1 MSSPRDFHSLGS
13 VSKLLHT
20 VSFLLNIQVLYGP
33 TARLPAR
40 RRRAGNFHRSA
51 WESASLCTL
60 PQLPAYPVL
69 VASEAAPSTLGTEL
83 REKGRLIHIN
93 PSNRKRSG
101 KTRIEI
107 FRYGELDATL
117 TMAVNDGMLLHARFT
132 NIV

>member
-1 MSSPRDFHSLGS
+1 M
-13 VSKLLHT
+13 
-20 VSFLLNIQVLYGP
+20 YCP

-51 WESASLCTL
+51 RESASLCAL

-69 VASEAAPSTLGTEL
+69 VASEAAPSTLGTEV

-93 PSNRKRSG
+93 PSNRERSG

-107 FRYGELDATL
+107 FRYGELNATL
-117 TMAVNDGMLLHARFT
+117 TMAVNDGMLLHAQFT
-132 NIV
+132 NII